1 MDFDHAAGKGTL
13 GEEMGCCV
21 PYGGRGGSVNE
32 KGTKKIPLE
41 EILYFGFFLLL
52 SIAKGFGLY
61 DGQKL
66 FLLLVMPALL
76 CGLLKILITPYTRI
90 QWGMTG
96 ALLVMAA
103 IIYYQSREKGIF
115 FVLFLIL
122 GMKNI
127 SLKKIMR
134 TGLWVWSLCAAAL
147 SIFSFFR
154 LEHTIYRVDQ
164 KMGLGH
170 IFRWSLGFTH
180 PNILHITYFALCA
193 FIIYELAERYGLKHF
208 VLLMLGNVFVFF
220 YSVSFTGFGITTIFL
235 VGELYVRFRPKFCL
249 WEKAAVCLVLPV
261 CILFSFLLPWLY
273 AAQEAA
279 QQLAPWLEK
288 LNSALNTRIWL
299 ASQYM
304 SPEYRSLFGAEVALQ
319 RLPYGSID
327 SSYMW
332 CYINYGLVPFLLFM
346 AAYMILIA
354 DACRKQKTREAVM
367 IVCFLAA
374 GFTEQLLFNTSFKN
388 ITLLFLGE
396 LLYRQKEGEKEYG
409 LLPSALREI
418 VVPVPGV
425 WVFCRGLPKQAAN
438 LWKSCRKQILAGIL
452 GGAFAG
458 ILLCGI
464 LYTPPKGYVVP
475 RVHTDGLFD
484 LIEYLESAEDPAYE
498 GYRIMN
504 YTDADTRMQVIEE
517 NAVVVETARY
527 YAGSVLIGGL
537 AGYLLC
543 IVICLRRKGAGQGVA
558 E

>member
-1 MDFDHAAGKGTL
+1 MDTDHPAG
-13 GEEMGCCV
+13 ESI
-21 PYGGRGGSVNE
+21 GSRSVS
-32 KGTKKIPLE
+32 KTTTKKISLE

-76 CGLLKILITPYTRI
+76 CGLLKILITPYTRR
-90 QWGMTG
+90 QWVIVA
-96 ALLVMAA
+96 ALLLMTVFV
-103 IIYYQSREKGIF
+103 YYQSREKGI
-115 FVLFLIL
+115 LFIMFTIL
-122 GMKNI
+122 GMKDI
-127 SLKKIMR
+127 SLKKVMR
-134 TGLWVWSLCAAAL
+134 TGLWIWSLCAAAL

-164 KMGLGH
+164 KLGLGH
-170 IFRWSLGFTH
+170 VFRWSLGFTH

-193 FIIYELAERYGLKHF
+193 FIIYELAERFCMKHF
-208 VLLMLGNVFVFF
+208 VLLMLGNLLVFF
-220 YSVSFTGFGITTIFL
+220 YSVSFTGFGITAVFL

-273 AAQEAA
+273 AVQSAA
-279 QQLAPWLEK
+279 QQLSPWLEK
-288 LNSALNTRIWL
+288 LNLALNTRIWL

-304 SPEYRSLFGAEVALQ
+304 SPEYMSLFGAEVALQ
-319 RLPYGSID
+319 KLPYGSID

-332 CYINYGLVPFLLFM
+332 CCINYGFIPFLLFM
-346 AAYMILIA
+346 AAYMALVA

-367 IVCFLAA
+367 AVCFLIA

-409 LLPSALREI
+409 LLPPAKREI
-418 VVPVPGV
+418 DVPVPNV
-425 WVFCRGLPKQAAN
+425 WVFCTGLPERAAK

-452 GGAFAG
+452 AGALAG
-458 ILLCGI
+458 VVLCGI

-484 LIEYLESAEDPAYE
+484 SVEYLESADDPAYE

-504 YTDADTRMQVIEE
+504 YTDAETKMQVVEE
-517 NAVVVETARY
+517 HAAAVETARY

-537 AGYLLC
+537 AGCLLC
-543 IVICLRRKGAGQGVA
+543 IVICLHRKKTGQG
-558 E
+558 